1 MEKVKTS
8 IYLDGDTYEKLKEVA
23 TNDDRSINGLIVKI
37 IKEYL
42 KDK

>member
-8 IYLDGDTYEKLKEVA
+8 IYIDGDIYEKLKKVA
-23 TNDDRSINGLIVKI
+23 IEDDRSINGLIIKF

>member
-8 IYLDGDTYEKLKEVA
+8 IYLDGDTYEKLKKVA
-23 TNDDRSINGLIVKI
+23 IEDDRSINGLIVKF

-42 KDK
+42 RDK